1 MSPHLQVLLCFAPLI
16 VLVVVYPSIIRS
28 MMRLRP
34 MADRAYLDQLVAL
47 AEQHRLR
54 IQEFVVWQT
63 GGRYENAAVVGALPW
78 NRFVVLTDGL
88 LGNRSH
94 AELTALV
101 RHELAHAQRSHVLM
115 RVLLVALPLWCWL
128 WGRSLVPATW
138 EQHLNELWQQIGMGW
153 SFTTVRFLAVPAV
166 LVLALRLA
174 LGKLS
179 RFLEHDADLCGCDC
193 YSAHASV
200 ADRSQACHALQRALE
215 AIVPAGQRDCS
226 TWLHPSTS
234 QRISVLEASVRD
246 EQFADRIRRR
256 TETLGL
262 LLPLAYVAA
271 PLAAALPVL
280 VHWLT

>member
-1 MSPHLQVLLCFAPLI
+1 MSPHLQVLVYFAPLI

-28 MMRLRP
+28 LMRLRP
-34 MADRAYLDQLVAL
+34 MADRAFLDQLIAL
-47 AEQHRLR
+47 ASQHRLR
-54 IQEFVVWQT
+54 IQEFVIWQT

-94 AELTALV
+94 AELSALV

-138 EQHLNELWQQIGMGW
+138 EQHLNELWQQTGMGW

-166 LVLALRLA
+166 LVLVLRLA

-193 YSAHASV
+193 YSPHASV

-215 AIVPAGQRDCS
+215 AIVPRAQRDRS
-226 TWLHPSTS
+226 TWLHPSTR
-234 QRISVLEASVRD
+234 QRIAVLEASVRD
-246 EQFADRIRRR
+246 ERFADRIRRR
-256 TETLGL
+256 TEMLGL

-271 PLAAALPVL
+271 PLVAAWPTL
-280 VHWLT
+280 VSWLA